1 MRRAMRHSHKLGFD
15 KPILFDLSKLI
26 INLMGDPYN
35 ELVRAEKLI
44 NLTLHSEEDKF
55 LSTLSR
61 GLKILEEEAKD
72 LYSGDIFDG
81 KTAFKLYDT
90 YGFPIDLTED
100 LLRDKGLSLDKDQFD
115 ISMKKQKD
123 DAKKS
128 WLGSGEKKTDEIWF
142 EVLDVNKKTEFLGY
156 KESELSAQVVS
167 IISNGKLVN
176 KIEEGDEGILIFN
189 QTPFYAE
196 SGGQVGDIGIISGN
210 DTEFN
215 VTDTKKK
222 INSFHAHIGILKK
235 GQIQKNDILNLC
247 IDQNHRNKI
256 KLNHSSTH
264 LLHEALRQ
272 VLGEHVTQKGS
283 QVTSKKLRFDFSHN
297 TPLEYDDLLKIESII
312 NEQISSNSK
321 VKTEVLSYDKA
332 VEKGALALF
341 GEKYDDS
348 VRVLSMG
355 EDNFSMELCGGTH
368 VDSLSEIG
376 SFKLTAQS
384 SVASGIRRLEAVTGS
399 MVDTSE
405 ALIEKILTQK
415 KAKEDKKSNKKS
427 IETISK
433 NVLDGE
439 IIELGKVSLFFDF
452 VKNVDGKNLR
462 VLIDECKKDY
472 NNSIIC
478 IISSDDNKVT
488 IAMGVTDDII
498 DDYDSVELVNIVSEV
513 MKGKGGGGRR
523 DMALAGGT
531 DIDMVDEAKK
541 TLIMKIKNKS

>member
-26 INLMGDPYN
+26 INLMGDPYS

-44 NLTLHSEEDKF
+44 NLTLQSEEDKF

-61 GLKILEEEAKD
+61 GLKILEEEAKNLD
-72 LYSGDIFDG
+72 SGDTFDG

-142 EVLDVNKKTEFLGY
+142 EVLDINKKTEFLGY

-210 DTEFN
+210 GTEFN

-247 IDQNHRNKI
+247 INQNHRNKI

-297 TPLEYDDLLKIESII
+297 NPLEYDDLLKIESII

-321 VKTEVLSYDKA
+321 VKTEILSYEKA

-341 GEKYDDS
+341 GEKYEDS

-355 EDNFSMELCGGTH
+355 EDNFSIELCGGTH

-376 SFKLTAQS
+376 SFKLIAQS

-405 ALIEKILTQK
+405 ALVEKILTQK

-427 IETISK
+427 AETVSK

-439 IIELGKVSLFFDF
+439 ILELGKVSLFFDF

-488 IAMGVTDDII
+488 IAIGVTNDII
-498 DDYDSVELVNIVSEV
+498 DYYDSVELVNIVSEV

-531 DIDMVDEAKK
+531 DINMVDEAKK
-541 TLIMKIKNKS
+541 ILIKEIKNKS

>member
-1 MRRAMRHSHKLGFD
+1 
-15 KPILFDLSKLI
+15 
-26 INLMGDPYN
+26 
-35 ELVRAEKLI
+35 
-44 NLTLHSEEDKF
+44 
-55 LSTLSR
+55 
-61 GLKILEEEAKD
+61 
-72 LYSGDIFDG
+72 
-81 KTAFKLYDT
+81 
-90 YGFPIDLTED
+90 
-100 LLRDKGLSLDKDQFD
+100 
-115 ISMKKQKD
+115 
-123 DAKKS
+123 
-128 WLGSGEKKTDEIWF
+128 
-142 EVLDVNKKTEFLGY
+142 
-156 KESELSAQVVS
+156 
-167 IISNGKLVN
+167 
-176 KIEEGDEGILIFN
+176 
-189 QTPFYAE
+189 
-196 SGGQVGDIGIISGN
+196 
-210 DTEFN
+210 
-215 VTDTKKK
+215 
-222 INSFHAHIGILKK
+222 
-235 GQIQKNDILNLC
+235 
-247 IDQNHRNKI
+247 
-256 KLNHSSTH
+256 
-264 LLHEALRQ
+264 
-272 VLGEHVTQKGS
+272 
-283 QVTSKKLRFDFSHN
+283 
-297 TPLEYDDLLKIESII
+297 
-312 NEQISSNSK
+312 
-321 VKTEVLSYDKA
+321 
-332 VEKGALALF
+332 
-341 GEKYDDS
+341 
-348 VRVLSMG
+348 MG

-415 KAKEDKKSNKKS
+415 KAKEDKKSNRKS

-531 DIDMVDEAKK
+531 DIDMVDEAKEI
-541 TLIMKIKNKS
+541 LIMKIKNKS

>member
-1 MRRAMRHSHKLGFD
+1 
-15 KPILFDLSKLI
+15 
-26 INLMGDPYN
+26 MGDPYN